1 MAMAAT
7 IPPGGVFELICSK
20 SENLRP
26 CREDPYRWLQD
37 MSFRHATIAQS
48 AGTAFLGRCF
58 RPTLSCPPFSHRER
72 EQRAKEVRDA
82 SFDAICRC
90 HLAICDGIFLHPC
103 SERSGPIAFARS
115 LPAAAK
121 SPDQKLDAAAA
132 AIKRVAGLK
141 QDYQQRIA
149 AAAPADQERTLNE
162 AVNAMSKAVTEQGL
176 SVEEYD
182 SILEVAQNDP
192 DIREKIRQRIRPSAQ

>member
-48 AGTAFLGRCF
+48 AGTAFLGRYF

-121 SPDQKLDAAAA
+121 YPGPKTRRGSSRHQARGWPQ
-132 AIKRVAGLK
+132 AGLST
-141 QDYQQRIA
+141 
-149 AAAPADQERTLNE
+149 ADSRGRPRRSGAN
-162 AVNAMSKAVTEQGL
+162 
-176 SVEEYD
+176 
-182 SILEVAQNDP
+182 LE
-192 DIREKIRQRIRPSAQ
+192 

>member
-26 CREDPYRWLQD
+26 RREDPSDGCKTCLFD
-37 MSFRHATIAQS
+37 MPRLPNQLEPP
-48 AGTAFLGRCF
+48 FLGRRF

-90 HLAICDGIFLHPC
+90 HPAICDGFFLRPC
-103 SERSGPIAFARS
+103 GEPSGQTPSARSPPAAEKYPGQKPRRGSSRHRARGWPKAGLSTADSRGRPRRSG
-115 LPAAAK
+115 AA
-121 SPDQKLDAAAA
+121 
-132 AIKRVAGLK
+132 
-141 QDYQQRIA
+141 
-149 AAAPADQERTLNE
+149 
-162 AVNAMSKAVTEQGL
+162 
-176 SVEEYD
+176 
-182 SILEVAQNDP
+182 LE
-192 DIREKIRQRIRPSAQ
+192 